1 VDKIGKQ
8 SFKVMDTNEKWILY
22 HNCFSLCSRKVRFC
36 LEELG
41 IEYKEEHIDLIE
53 TGKYEV
59 ASKKFLKINPGATVP
74 VLLHEGY
81 PVYESHEQIYYL
93 SKMTANHSI
102 IPSLEEE
109 KLMDYWVK
117 KSSMV
122 GDPMENQDIY
132 AGNCIGALTFPLF
145 ASMIKYINI
154 NKILIG
160 LINHPLKIR
169 VILFIILKVFGY
181 KAFSNVSP
189 LRKLIKTS
197 LKNIN
202 IHLKNLN
209 DHLHENNSE
218 WIVNDVFTLADI
230 SWAVILHR
238 IEEVGWSEILFKD
251 KPFLSKY
258 YARVKNKKSFINSI
272 NNYNHKILN
281 KGVKNLKF
289 KSKSDRNLSSLFN
302 DL

>member
-1 VDKIGKQ
+1 
-8 SFKVMDTNEKWILY
+8 
-22 HNCFSLCSRKVRFC
+22 
-36 LEELG
+36 
-41 IEYKEEHIDLIE
+41 
-53 TGKYEV
+53 
-59 ASKKFLKINPGATVP
+59 
-74 VLLHEGY
+74 
-81 PVYESHEQIYYL
+81 
-93 SKMTANHSI
+93 
-102 IPSLEEE
+102 
-109 KLMDYWVK
+109 
-117 KSSMV
+117 
-122 GDPMENQDIY
+122 
-132 AGNCIGALTFPLF
+132 
-145 ASMIKYINI
+145 MIKYIKI

-238 IEEVGWSEILFKD
+238 IEEVGWSKILFKD